1 MPAAPLPGQRYRH
14 YKGGRYEVVAVATLE
29 ATHEPLVV
37 YRAEADGA
45 VWARP
50 LSQWSETV
58 EHEGQTVARFFPLD

>member
-1 MPAAPLPGQRYRH
+1 MPAAPLLGQRFRH
-14 YKGGRYEVVAVATLE
+14 YKGGLYEVITVAQLE

-37 YRAEADGA
+37 YRAEVDGT

-58 EHEGQTVARFFPLD
+58 EHEGQSVIRFTSL